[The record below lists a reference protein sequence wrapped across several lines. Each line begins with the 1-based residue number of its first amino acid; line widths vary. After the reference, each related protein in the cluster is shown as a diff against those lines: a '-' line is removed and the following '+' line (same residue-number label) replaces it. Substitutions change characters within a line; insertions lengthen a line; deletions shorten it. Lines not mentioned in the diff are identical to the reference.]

1 MTKAFDSEWREPV
14 VATRWQNWGRNQGFA
29 VAQIATPADEAEVI
43 AAVQRAVAKGHTV
56 RAAGSGHSFTP
67 IVETRDLLLDLRHL
81 SGVVAADGDTRRAI
95 ILAGTRMA
103 DVGAPLWKA
112 GLALAN
118 QGDTDIQTM
127 SGAIAT
133 GTKGSGPAFGNMSSM
148 LRSVRIINGVGDVV
162 DVSEH
167 DLSLLHAAQVSIGLL
182 GVMTRLELEVVPRYR
197 LVEENRIMPFADV
210 AEK

>member
-1 MTKAFDSEWREPV
+1 
-14 VATRWQNWGRNQGFA
+14 
-29 VAQIATPADEAEVI
+29 
-43 AAVQRAVAKGHTV
+43 
-56 RAAGSGHSFTP
+56 
-67 IVETRDLLLDLRHL
+67 
-81 SGVVAADGDTRRAI
+81 
-95 ILAGTRMA
+95 
-103 DVGAPLWKA
+103 
-112 GLALAN
+112 
-118 QGDTDIQTM
+118 M